1 MAKIMVVDD
10 ETDLEILI
18 KQKFRKQ
25 IRQNE
30 YEFVFAIN
38 GRDALDKLVEHPG
51 IDIVLSDINM
61 PEMDGLTL
69 LSELHESSPL
79 IKSVIVSAYGDME
92 NIRVAM
98 NRGAFDFITK
108 PINFE
113 DLTLTMEKTIK
124 HAQEIRKTLQA
135 IKENNILRMYV
146 DENVLNFMGGQEYES
161 KIMANESIEG
171 TVMFVDVCGFT
182 KISETTSPDV
192 VVTMLNTYFDAM
204 VKEIMEQDGIID
216 KFIGDAV
223 MAVFRGEYHLDR
235 AIDAALAIR
244 NQVNGFPNVENKE
257 NFKPKVSIGI
267 KSGEMISGNIGSATL
282 KRLDYTVI
290 GDTVNTAA
298 RLQDA
303 AKENQIIICE
313 GCYEQVKEAFKCENL
328 GSIIMKNK
336 AQPLTVYNV
345 LE

>member
-10 ETDLEILI
+10 ETDLEALI

-25 IRQNE
+25 IRQKE
-30 YEFVFAIN
+30 YEFIFAIN
-38 GRDALDKLVEHPG
+38 GKDALEKIAINPEVE
-51 IDIVLSDINM
+51 IVLSDINM

-69 LSELHESSPL
+69 LSELHETSPL
-79 IKSVIVSAYGDME
+79 IKAVIVSAYGDMD

-108 PINFE
+108 PINFQ
-113 DLTLTMEKTIK
+113 DLTITMEKTLKQAKQIK
-124 HAQEIRKTLQA
+124 DTLKTL
-135 IKENNILRMYV
+135 KENNILKMYV
-146 DENVLNFMGGQEYES
+146 DENVLKFMGGKEFES
-161 KIMANESIEG
+161 EITASESIEA
-171 TVMFVDVCGFT
+171 TVIFVDVCGFT
-182 KISETTSPDV
+182 RISETISPDV
-192 VVTMLNTYFDAM
+192 VVNMLNTYFDTM
-204 VKEIMEQDGIID
+204 VKEIMDLDGIID

-223 MAVFRGEYHLDR
+223 MAVFKGEYHLDR

-244 NQVNGFPNVENKE
+244 NQVNKFPAVKGMD

-267 KSGEMISGNIGSATL
+267 KSGEMISGNIGSTNL

-303 AKENQIIICE
+303 ARENQIIICE
-313 GCYEQVKEAFKCENL
+313 SCYETVKEAFKCESL
-328 GSIIMKNK
+328 GSISMKNK
-336 AQPLTVYNV
+336 STPLNIYNV
-345 LE
+345 ME

>member
-1 MAKIMVVDD
+1 MVVDD

-38 GRDALDKLVEHPG
+38 GKDALDKLAEHPG
-51 IDIVLSDINM
+51 VDIVLSDINM

-79 IKSVIVSAYGDME
+79 IKAVIVSAYGDME

-113 DLTLTMEKTIK
+113 DLTVTMEKTLK
-124 HAQEIRKTLQA
+124 HAKEIQKTLQA
-135 IKENNILRMYV
+135 IKENNILKMYV

-204 VKEIMEQDGIID
+204 VKEIMEQNGIID

-244 NQVNGFPNVENKE
+244 NQVNSLPKGEGKE
-257 NFKPKVSIGI
+257 TYQPKVSIGI

-313 GCYEQVKEAFKCENL
+313 SCYEQVKEAFKCESL
-328 GSIIMKNK
+328 GNINMKNK

-345 LE
+345 IE